1 MVQIREKQV
10 ATYETQVVEKIV
22 EVPQVLIE
30 EVPVEVPQIQTAEVL
45 RQDAVAQTKEVVK
58 QIPRVNMQYRE
69 RVIEMKEQIREE
81 FVAPTYAPVPT
92 VVETIAPA
100 PITYAAPT
108 TYA

>member
-10 ATYETQVVEKIV
+10 ATFTTEVVEKLV

-81 FVAPTYAPVPT
+81 FVAPAATYGVPGT
-92 VVETIAPA
+92 LSMPA
-100 PITYAAPT
+100 PPMGIPTYGTA
-108 TYA
+108 